1 MLTPL
6 DGLIPEMAL
15 PERIQEVIKAGFT
28 RTQIAK
34 AAGKSQGA
42 VTQWLSGDTKELKS
56 DSAAGIQAL
65 TGFSAV
71 WLATGKGP
79 RMASDI
85 TNVSLGPNI
94 GGSVPVLSSVQAG
107 CFKEFVDNFHG
118 ADGSV
123 ETIPTSVP
131 VNRYTFALRV
141 VGDSMAPE
149 FHQGMVLIIE
159 PELDALPGDFVIAK
173 NGSEET
179 TFKQLIKDGP
189 DWYLKPLNER
199 YPIKKMTAEMRII
212 GVVRAV
218 ERRYR

>member
-1 MLTPL
+1 MLNTL
-6 DGLIPEMAL
+6 DGLIHEMTL
-15 PERIQEVIKAGFT
+15 SDRIKAVIAAGFT

-42 VTQWLSGDTKELKS
+42 VTQWISGDTKELKS

-65 TGFSAV
+65 TGFNAV

-79 RMASDI
+79 RMAVDAA
-85 TNVSLGPNI
+85 NVAPGPNI

-107 CFKEFVDNFHG
+107 NFKEFVDNYHG

-123 ETIPTSVP
+123 EVVSTSVP
-131 VNRYTFALRV
+131 VNRYTFAVRV
-141 VGDSMAPE
+141 VGDSMEPE
-149 FHQGMVLIIE
+149 FHAGMVLIVE
-159 PELDALPGDFVIAK
+159 PEIDPLPGDFVIAK
-173 NGSEET
+173 NGSDET
-179 TFKQLIKDGP
+179 TFKQLVRDGA

-199 YPIKKMTAEMRII
+199 YPLKKMTIETRVI

>member
-1 MLTPL
+1 MLNTL
-6 DGLIPEMAL
+6 DGLIPEMPL
-15 PERIQEVIKAGFT
+15 SDRIKIVIDAGFT

-79 RMASDI
+79 RMAVDA
-85 TNVSLGPNI
+85 TNIAPGPNI

-107 CFKEFVDNFHG
+107 NFKEFVDNFHG

-123 ETIPTSVP
+123 EMVSTSVP
-131 VNRYTFALRV
+131 VNRYTFAVRV
-141 VGDSMAPE
+141 VGDSMEPDFKE
-149 FHQGMVLIIE
+149 GMVLIVE
-159 PELDALPGDFVIAK
+159 PELDPLPGDFVIAK
-173 NGSEET
+173 NGSDET
-179 TFKQLIKDGP
+179 TFKQLTKDGS

-199 YPIKKMTAEMRII
+199 YPIKKMNIETRVI

>member
-1 MLTPL
+1 MLNTL
-6 DGLIPEMAL
+6 DGLIPEMSL
-15 PERIQEVIKAGFT
+15 SDRIKIVIDAGYT

-79 RMASDI
+79 RMAADV
-85 TNVSLGPNI
+85 TNVAIGPNI

-107 CFKEFVDNFHG
+107 DFKEFVDNFHG

-123 ETIPTSVP
+123 EMISTSAP
-131 VNRYTFALRV
+131 VNRYTFAVRV
-141 VGDSMAPE
+141 VGDSMEPE
-149 FHQGMVLIIE
+149 FHAGMVLIVE
-159 PELDALPGDFVIAK
+159 PELDPLPGDFVIAK

-179 TFKQLIKDGP
+179 TFKQLIKDGA

-199 YPIKKMTAEMRII
+199 YPLKKMDKDICVV